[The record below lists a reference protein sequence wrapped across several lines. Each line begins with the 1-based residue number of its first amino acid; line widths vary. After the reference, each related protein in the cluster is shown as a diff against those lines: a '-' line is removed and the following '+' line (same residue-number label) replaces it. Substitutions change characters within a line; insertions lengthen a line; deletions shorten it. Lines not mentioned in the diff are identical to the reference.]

1 MRSILVRTVLFFGLS
16 AASSAVL
23 AIPYLSIH

>member
-1 MRSILVRTVLFFGLS
+1 MSLTVRLFAFVVIS

-23 AIPYLSIH
+23 ALPYLSIQ